1 MASFPGVAGTLLR
14 SATFA
19 DGTRGDVQL
28 ADGRIEAVGAGE
40 PWAGGLDDGVD
51 VVDLDRYVLLPA
63 AVEPHAHLDKAFL
76 AEAVPNPTGDLMGAI
91 DAMTAARPLLTIKG
105 IVDRAERAARLMAA
119 NGYTAVRTH
128 ADTVIEHGLASV
140 EALVEVRHRV
150 ADVIDVQIVALSGF
164 PVTGGVGAGQRALLA
179 DALRAGA
186 DLVGGCPH
194 LDEAGTRTSTEALLA
209 IAAEHGVGVDLHVD
223 ETLDGSVLG
232 LVDLIELVESSGFPH
247 PVTASHCVS
256 LGVQPVERQRAIA
269 AAAAAVGVSVVTLP
283 MTNLYLQGRDQPA
296 AMPRALTAVG
306 ALREAGAVV
315 AAGADNLQDPFN
327 PLGRACPF
335 ETAAMMVLAAHL
347 SPEDAWA
354 AVSTA
359 SRQAVGLDPAPI
371 RAGSPADLL
380 AVRSSSL
387 REAIA
392 FAPADRIVWRAGR
405 RTGTNSEAS

>member
-1 MASFPGVAGTLLR
+1 MASFPRMPGTLLR
-14 SATFA
+14 NATFA
-19 DGTRGDVQL
+19 DGTRGDVHV
-28 ADGRIEAVGAGE
+28 AGSRIVAVGAGG
-40 PWAGGLDDGVD
+40 ASVGGRGDAVD
-51 VVDLDRYVLLPA
+51 RVDLDGYVLLPA

-76 AEAVPNPTGDLMGAI
+76 AETVPNAAGDLLGAI
-91 DAMTAARPLLTIKG
+91 DAMTAARHLLTEG
-105 IVDRAERAARLMAA
+105 DIVERAERAARLMAA

-128 ADTVIEHGLASV
+128 ADTVVEHGLKSV
-140 EALVEVRHRV
+140 AALVEVRRRV

-164 PVTGGVGAGQRALLA
+164 PVTGTDGADQRALLG

-209 IAAEHGVGVDLHVD
+209 IAAEHGVGVDFHVD

-256 LGVQPVERQRAIA
+256 LGVQPLERQRAIA
-269 AAAAAVGVSVVTLP
+269 AAAAAAGVSVVSLP
-283 MTNLYLQGRDQPA
+283 MTNLYLQGRDRPM

-306 ALREAGAVV
+306 PLREAGVVV

-335 ETAAMMVLAAHL
+335 ETAAMMMLAAHL
-347 SPEDAWA
+347 APEDAWD
-354 AVSTA
+354 AVSSA
-359 SRQAVGLDPAPI
+359 ARHAFGLDPAPI
-371 RAGSPADLL
+371 HAGSSADLL
-380 AVRSSSL
+380 AVRALSL

-392 FAPADRIVWRAGR
+392 FAPADRIVWRGGQR
-405 RTGTNSEAS
+405 MEPSSEPR